1 MRIEEIDEL
10 RLRPLNNAVSTGT
23 EDVIYLMSREQRID
37 ENWALIHALNLAYR
51 YKRGVRIVHIMEA
64 FQPVYT
70 LRTLDFM
77 IRGLQDG

>member
-37 ENWALIHALNLAYR
+37 EKLGFDPRA
-51 YKRGVRIVHIMEA
+51 
-64 FQPVYT
+64 
-70 LRTLDFM
+70 
-77 IRGLQDG
+77 